1 MFGRLKREMRFP
13 LRSIRKSSGDWE
25 IMKKNEV
32 RFRIEEIGIIP
43 AVRLSSAEDALF
55 AVEAVASGGIP
66 IVEVTMT
73 VPGALEVIENLAHNR
88 PEVIAGA
95 GTVLDIEAA
104 RRCLGAGAKFLTS
117 TGLDLEMVDFAV
129 KQEVVVFPGVL
140 TPTEV
145 IMASKAGADFVKIF
159 PCSQLGGPA
168 YIKALK
174 APFPQVPLIASGG
187 VNQRTAAD
195 FIVAGAVA
203 VGIGGDLIQPDAI
216 KCRERDWIRELA
228 HRFVHIVRDAR
239 GAK

>member
-1 MFGRLKREMRFP
+1 
-13 LRSIRKSSGDWE
+13 
-25 IMKKNEV
+25 MKKNEV

-43 AVRLSSAEDALF
+43 AVRLSSADDALF

-73 VPGALEVIENLAHNR
+73 VPGALEVIENLAQNGLG
-88 PEVIAGA
+88 VIVGA
-95 GTVLDIEAA
+95 GTVLDIETA
-104 RRCLGAGAKFLTS
+104 RRCLGAGAMFLTS

-145 IMASKAGADFVKIF
+145 MMASKAGVDFVKIF

-239 GAK
+239 GQSEKRR

>member
-1 MFGRLKREMRFP
+1 
-13 LRSIRKSSGDWE
+13 
-25 IMKKNEV
+25 MKKNEV

-43 AVRLSSAEDALF
+43 AVRLSSADDALF

-73 VPGALEVIENLAHNR
+73 VPGALEVIENLAQNGLG
-88 PEVIAGA
+88 VIVGA
-95 GTVLDIEAA
+95 GTVLDIETA
-104 RRCLGAGAKFLTS
+104 RRCLGAGAMFLTS

-145 IMASKAGADFVKIF
+145 MMASKAGVDFVKIF
-159 PCSQLGGPA
+159 PCSQLGGPG

-239 GAK
+239 GQSEKRR

>member
-1 MFGRLKREMRFP
+1 
-13 LRSIRKSSGDWE
+13 
-25 IMKKNEV
+25 MKKNEV

-43 AVRLSSAEDALF
+43 AVRLSSADDALF

-73 VPGALEVIENLAHNR
+73 VPGALEVIEKLAHNGLG
-88 PEVIAGA
+88 VIVGA

-104 RRCLGAGAKFLTS
+104 RRCLGAGAMFLTS

-145 IMASKAGADFVKIF
+145 MMASKAGADFVKIF

-174 APFPQVPLIASGG
+174 APFPRVPLIASGG

-228 HRFVHIVRDAR
+228 HRFVHIVRGAR
-239 GAK
+239 GQSEKRR

>member
-1 MFGRLKREMRFP
+1 
-13 LRSIRKSSGDWE
+13 
-25 IMKKNEV
+25 MKKNEV

-43 AVRLSSAEDALF
+43 AVRLSSADDALF

-73 VPGALEVIENLAHNR
+73 VPGALEVIEKLAHNGLG
-88 PEVIAGA
+88 VIVGA

-104 RRCLGAGAKFLTS
+104 RRCLGAGAMFLTS

-145 IMASKAGADFVKIF
+145 MMASKAGVDFVKIF
-159 PCSQLGGPA
+159 PCSQLGGPG

-239 GAK
+239 GQSEKRR